1 MGLTEEK
8 KGFLI
13 AAGLVL
19 GANVFVRFSN
29 LPEAV
34 LIVGVWA
41 YGIICRKKIGKV
53 VQETLYCLAGYV
65 GSLLLFLGYI
75 SLRYGMTAYPEA
87 IKRLFSMTD
96 MALGL
101 QSLRYGSGSF

>member
-1 MGLTEEK
+1 MLYNYLTYLFLLLCILFLYVGLAEEK

-29 LPEAV
+29 LPQAV

-41 YGIICRKKIGKV
+41 YGIICRKK
-53 VQETLYCLAGYV
+53 
-65 GSLLLFLGYI
+65 
-75 SLRYGMTAYPEA
+75 
-87 IKRLFSMTD
+87 
-96 MALGL
+96 
-101 QSLRYGSGSF
+101 

>member
-1 MGLTEEK
+1 MLYNYLTYLFLLLCILFLYVGLTEEK

-29 LPEAV
+29 LPQAV

-41 YGIICRKKIGKV
+41 YGIICRKKFRKV

-65 GSLLLFLGYI
+65 GSLLLFWAI
-75 SLRYGMTAYPEA
+75 SVCVTA
-87 IKRLFSMTD
+87 
-96 MALGL
+96 
-101 QSLRYGSGSF
+101 